1 MNTGDL
7 ESLRDQ
13 LGKRIKYLRE
23 NKGFG
28 VRQFALIAEIE
39 HPQLINIEKGRVDLK
54 LATIYKIAKALEME
68 IKDLFDFIPN
78 QEK

>member
-39 HPQLINIEKGRVDLK
+39 HPQLINIEKGRVDFKTCNNL
-54 LATIYKIAKALEME
+54 
-68 IKDLFDFIPN
+68 
-78 QEK
+78 

>member
-1 MNTGDL
+1 M
-7 ESLRDQ
+7 
-13 LGKRIKYLRE
+13 K
-23 NKGFG
+23 KGE
-28 VRQFALIAEIE
+28 LI
-39 HPQLINIEKGRVDLK
+39 LK